1 MNVCGMQSDTVCSW
15 FSPRPEGSQHC
26 AWGWFYKLQ
35 LVICWA
41 FLWQTANTAAESC
54 WLFFQ
59 VFGLWP
65 NCWRWLEHCRTL
77 STTMPISARCGFL
90 FHSESAVSLRRAIDT
105 QPFAN
110 QLKVNNLGVVQGV
123 LGVFVSFLVDS
134 FVTTCSLDLTSFVFN
149 WMFLRPEGIIKLS
162 FLLVF
167 ERLLACFIAS
177 SCLDETSLNDGEE
190 MVGEKVKE
198 RVSKEEES
206 WKEETPCMCFIF
218 LCIRQQHVWCW
229 LLRRCMKWFDA
240 FYSKAMETGAKEKAA
255 GNVQQRQPLWADDCP
270 RRGWTVDIWS
280 CPEEVVELISM
291 QA

>member
-1 MNVCGMQSDTVCSW
+1 M
-15 FSPRPEGSQHC
+15 
-26 AWGWFYKLQ
+26 
-35 LVICWA
+35 
-41 FLWQTANTAAESC
+41 
-54 WLFFQ
+54 
-59 VFGLWP
+59 
-65 NCWRWLEHCRTL
+65 
-77 STTMPISARCGFL
+77 
-90 FHSESAVSLRRAIDT
+90 SLRRAIDT

-206 WKEETPCMCFIF
+206 
-218 LCIRQQHVWCW
+218 
-229 LLRRCMKWFDA
+229 
-240 FYSKAMETGAKEKAA
+240 
-255 GNVQQRQPLWADDCP
+255 
-270 RRGWTVDIWS
+270 
-280 CPEEVVELISM
+280 
-291 QA
+291 